1 MRQAMAGLIWGK
13 QFYRYDLP
21 LWLDGDEGAPPPPES
36 RKHGRNAGWRHFDA
50 YDILSMPDPWEYP
63 WFAAWDLAFQTVAL
77 AHIAPAFAKYQLVLM
92 CREWFMHPNGAIP
105 AYEWAFDD
113 VNPPVHAWAALE
125 VFLIDGAK
133 DYAFLERVFQKLL
146 MNFTWWVNRE
156 DPEGNNVFQG
166 GFLGLDNIGAV
177 DRSHLPPGVRLD
189 QTDGT
194 AWMAFYALTM
204 LRIGLYLNDK
214 DEVYEDL
221 VTKFFE
227 HFVMITEGIND
238 HGLWDPADGFFYDH
252 LVADDG
258 TRTPLRVK
266 SLVGVIPVL
275 AAIQVPAAR
284 TLPGTRLRKRFA
296 DFLSRRGID
305 EGSLDSLRL
314 PPADARPRHRDAEHG
329 RPRAACAGCSP
340 RSSTRTGCS
349 RRTASGRCPAGTSTS
364 RSRSTSVGRPS
375 RWATSRPSRRPRCT
389 AGTPTGAGR
398 CGSP

>member
-1 MRQAMAGLIWGK
+1 MPGWEGERFESVLADRSAEADEFYDELMPAGTTAAEAQVVRQAMAGLVWGK

-125 VFLIDGAK
+125 VFLIDGGK

-146 MNFTWWVNRE
+146 LNFTWWVNRD

-204 LRIGLYLNDK
+204 LRIGLRSTRRTRS
-214 DEVYEDL
+214 
-221 VTKFFE
+221 TK
-227 HFVMITEGIND
+227 T
-238 HGLWDPADGFFYDH
+238 
-252 LVADDG
+252 
-258 TRTPLRVK
+258 
-266 SLVGVIPVL
+266 S
-275 AAIQVPAAR
+275 
-284 TLPGTRLRKRFA
+284 
-296 DFLSRRGID
+296 
-305 EGSLDSLRL
+305 
-314 PPADARPRHRDAEHG
+314 PP
-329 RPRAACAGCSP
+329 SS
-340 RSSTRTGCS
+340 SSTS
-349 RRTASGRCPAGTSTS
+349 
-364 RSRSTSVGRPS
+364 
-375 RWATSRPSRRPRCT
+375 
-389 AGTPTGAGR
+389 
-398 CGSP
+398 